1 MDKFKLF
8 YKEYLQD
15 KVREG
20 LKLAFE
26 AFYKTLWDFIK
37 EDVLKAMHDSLKAI
51 EAIVNSKKGQDKKE
65 EIVNLIMTKIKL
77 PIVLRPF
84 KGLVK
89 KAILKKIDE
98 LLHKVFGKGFELL
111 G

>member
-37 EDVLKAMHDSLKAI
+37 EDVLKAMYDSLKAI

-65 EIVNLIMTKIKL
+65 EIVDLIITKVKL
-77 PIVLRPF
+77 PIVLKPF

-89 KAILKKIDE
+89 KVILKKIDK
-98 LLHKVFGKGFELL
+98 LLHKVLGKGFELL

>member
-8 YKEYLQD
+8 YKEYLRD

-37 EDVLKAMHDSLKAI
+37 EDVLKAMYDSLKAI
-51 EAIVNSKKGQDKKE
+51 ETIVNSKKGQDKKE
-65 EIVNLIMTKIKL
+65 EIVDLIMTKVKL
-77 PIVLRPF
+77 PIVLKPF
-84 KGLVK
+84 KNK
-89 KAILKKIDE
+89 SNC
-98 LLHKVFGKGFELL
+98 LLFLNSIQYPFFARVLYHKTY
-111 G
+111 